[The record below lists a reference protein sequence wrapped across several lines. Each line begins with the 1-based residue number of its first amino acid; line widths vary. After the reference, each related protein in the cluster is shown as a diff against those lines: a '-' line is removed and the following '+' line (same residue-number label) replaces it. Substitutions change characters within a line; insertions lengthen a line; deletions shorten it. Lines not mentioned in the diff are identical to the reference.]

1 MIGNIEN
8 KIESFHLQE
17 CSLKNK
23 SFWKLVISLEVPF
36 FDVTAFI
43 YSIKDV

>member
-43 YSIKDV
+43 YSFKDV